1 MLNSIISAV
10 NLQGWDLNR
19 RLSVL
24 AVSGGKDS
32 MALLRAFVCLGYPC
46 VVAHYNFQLRGEQ
59 SDLDEQCV
67 KSACEKWNIPFYSER
82 CNTFNFAEENHL
94 SIQQAAR
101 ELRYRFFER
110 LRLELNADYLVTAH
124 HQQDNLEHFFIYLLR
139 NNLQTAWK
147 GIPRENKKTHTIR
160 PLLDVSPGQISDFLQ
175 QEGVEWREDASNAKT
190 DYLRNRVRHWIIP
203 QILNEFPNV
212 FNEFGSLAQQFTLE
226 MGQTAARF
234 NTEYTEHRLYNSG
247 WRFSFEE
254 FHDFFMKEELSTHLK
269 SELFKL
275 GFTQSNVLQ
284 ISSDTTQTGSYFRS
298 AQNFEIL
305 RNRDEIWVYQV
316 PEFQTNLSG
325 ATGETI
331 NGELGL
337 VLEAV
342 RPGDWIYFPKRKL
355 RKKVSDYFNE
365 LKLSRLEKLHCRVLR
380 KQVEDKSTDQSI
392 VAIFLKDQILYS
404 TMLVKFAHT

>member
-59 SDLDEQCV
+59 SDLDEECV
-67 KSACEKWNIPFYSER
+67 KAACDKWNIPFYSER
-82 CNTFNFAEENHL
+82 CNTLHFAETNHL

-101 ELRYRFFER
+101 ELRYGFFER
-110 LRLELNADYLVTAH
+110 LRAELNAHYVVTAH
-124 HQQDNLEHFFIYLLR
+124 HRQDNLEHFFIYLLR

-147 GIPRENKKTHTIR
+147 GIPRENKKTRTIR
-160 PLLDVSPGQISDFLQ
+160 PLLGISPQQIADFLLK
-175 QEGVEWREDASNAKT
+175 EGVDWREDASNAKT
-190 DYLRNRVRHWIIP
+190 DYLRNRIRHWIIP
-203 QILNEFPNV
+203 QILNEYPEV
-212 FNEFGSLAQQFTLE
+212 FSEFESLAQQFTDA
-226 MGQTAARF
+226 MQQSATRF
-234 NTEYTEHRLYNSG
+234 STHFTESMLHDFG
-247 WRFSFEE
+247 WRFSLEQFS
-254 FHDFFMKEELSTHLK
+254 DFFLTEESSLNLK

-275 GFTQSNVLQ
+275 GFTQSNLHQ
-284 ISSDTTQTGSYFRS
+284 ISADSTQTGSYFRS
-298 AQNFEIL
+298 TQDFEIL

-316 PEFQTNLSG
+316 PQFQTVVWENSD
-325 ATGETI
+325 ADS
-331 NGELGL
+331 GL
-337 VLEAV
+337 VLDEV

-365 LKLSRLEKLHCRVLR
+365 LKLSRLEKLQCRVLR
-380 KQVEDKSTDQSI
+380 MQLEVGSKDQSI